1 MFDEALKALKLRV
14 RIMGLS
20 RGYMGDIQIQSPDKT
35 DVSITGEYLLKSM
48 LKQMW
53 MSELEEIPKND
64 CQRG

>member
-1 MFDEALKALKLRV
+1 METFDNGDQPAV
-14 RIMGLS
+14 YG
-20 RGYMGDIQIQSPDKT
+20 GDIQIQSPDKT